1 MTTIHVNVSNEI
13 KALGMKFES
22 SLRTIKHRLADE
34 RSPQSIVSSFDD
46 IQNKDKGDV
55 FVQYSFLNC
64 ENTYFSR
71 KWWDNLGPSQQEQL
85 KKYAVATYYDGG
97 AFVPSQPRLVDW
109 QFHQ

>member
-1 MTTIHVNVSNEI
+1 
-13 KALGMKFES
+13 
-22 SLRTIKHRLADE
+22 LADE